1 MRTMYIPWTQLE
13 ENQPSSYSYLVRVAA
28 GDPLSLVPGV
38 ERLVREA
45 DPALRVRTAM
55 HYATVIDRSI
65 ATERIMALLGGFF
78 GVLALI
84 VAGLGMFGVLAFRV
98 ARRTNELGVRL
109 ALGASPG
116 SMTRLVLKDVVGMLV
131 PGVVI
136 GAGVALMLTGLLR
149 GILFGVTPGQ
159 PGVFVVA
166 ASVLACAAVLAGWLP
181 ARRASRVDP
190 LVALRH
196 E

>member
-1 MRTMYIPWTQLE
+1 MYIPWTQLE
-13 ENQPSSYSYLVRVAA
+13 EEDQPSSYTYLARVAA
-28 GDPLSLVPGV
+28 AEPRSIVPGV

-45 DPALRVRTAM
+45 DQALRVRTATT
-55 HYATVIDRSI
+55 YAAIIDRSI
-65 ATERIMALLGGFF
+65 GVERIMAMLGGFF
-78 GVLALI
+78 GVLALL
-84 VAGLGMFGVLAFRV
+84 VAGLGMFGILAFRV

-116 SMTRLVLKDVVGMLV
+116 SMMRLVLRDVIGMFV

-136 GAGVALMLTGLLR
+136 GAGVALMLTGLAR
-149 GILFGVTPGQ
+149 RILFGVTPGE

-166 ASVLACAAVLAGWLP
+166 ASVLACAAILAGWLP